1 MKAAPTVFVHAWT
14 GRVERARQVVA
25 GVYPGATLQFLSH
38 RELRELG
45 WRRQLAAFRSL
56 EGQALVFFFESLAD
70 VYEPQLLPWMGL
82 IHRCRDTVVAD
93 EAGQARVYRRSDWLR
108 LAPSFL
114 ASGLLDSAVLLLSY
128 ALLICLRLA
137 IKPVPLKEL
146 QGKKRNQVD
155 LAYLYPFPLD
165 RAKIGGALAHVGG
178 LLAGLAAQGVRCKI
192 FSGRRLDFGSFP
204 FRQVPARRRFFL
216 LREPLL
222 LSYNA
227 AFVRSVAPE
236 LSGAQLTALYQ
247 RHGRFVVAGA
257 LLSRWLRVP
266 LVLEYNGSDDW
277 IAEHWDPSRFRS
289 WLRLCEAFS
298 LAAASLIVV
307 VSETLR
313 EELLSRGIPSERIL
327 VNPNAVDPETFRPRC
342 GGEQLRCQIGFGPVD
357 VVVGFV
363 GTFSY
368 WHGIPVLQEAIH
380 QLLDGEPPHPG
391 GQLRFLLVGEGP
403 LRGEL
408 RQSCAEYERAG
419 EVVLAGPVLHDQVP
433 AHLDASDILVSPHVP
448 MLDGKPFFG
457 SPTKL
462 FEYMAMG
469 KAIVASDLGQI
480 GCVLRHRETA
490 WLVPPGDSRQ
500 LVTAIRL
507 LASQPE
513 TRNRLGQAAREAALA
528 RHTWSQNAAHLL
540 ARLTL
545 PAPKSEQ
552 QTEPSGV
559 ASPSRRLRGAARRVG
574 RG

>member
-1 MKAAPTVFVHAWT
+1 MNRQSKVFVLVLAGH
-14 GRVERARQVVA
+14 ERDALAFARRRFPACEAVIL
-25 GVYPGATLQFLSH
+25 PKT
-38 RELRELG
+38 ELRESN
-45 WRRQLAAFRSL
+45 WRSQLRRL
-56 EGQALVFFFESLAD
+56 WQLKGQALVIFTDSLES
-70 VYEPQLLPWMGL
+70 
-82 IHRCRDTVVAD
+82 
-93 EAGQARVYRRSDWLR
+93 
-108 LAPSFL
+108 
-114 ASGLLDSAVLLLSY
+114 
-128 ALLICLRLA
+128 
-137 IKPVPLKEL
+137 
-146 QGKKRNQVD
+146 
-155 LAYLYPFPLD
+155 
-165 RAKIGGALAHVGG
+165 
-178 LLAGLAAQGVRCKI
+178 
-192 FSGRRLDFGSFP
+192 
-204 FRQVPARRRFFL
+204 

-222 LSYNA
+222 LKLSVVVHRCRETVVADSSGSFVVSSKAELLGLLPRTLIASLSDLMVLMCAWIGLQLFQLWLKLGREPEPRVSQLDIACLYPTQSGSDVPGGALSHITGFLSGLAMEAVSAVVFSGQPLAVAHDVHPISGSRRLHLFRETSALSYNLPFILA
-227 AFVRSVAPE
+227 ARK
-236 LSGAQLTALYQ
+236 LLTKRRARMLYQ

-257 LLSRWLRVP
+257 VLSRLLRVP
-266 LVLEYNGSDDW
+266 LVLEYNGSEDW

-357 VVVGFV
+357 VVVGFL

-380 QLLDGEPPHPG
+380 QLLEPPHPA

-500 LVTAIRL
+500 LVTA
-507 LASQPE
+507 
-513 TRNRLGQAAREAALA
+513 
-528 RHTWSQNAAHLL
+528 
-540 ARLTL
+540 
-545 PAPKSEQ
+545 
-552 QTEPSGV
+552 
-559 ASPSRRLRGAARRVG
+559 
-574 RG
+574 